1 LERFTMPAR
10 RSATTRRTP
19 SAHERQRDAERSRE
33 RLLEAALDVF
43 SARGFA
49 GGRVQEIADRAG
61 VNAQL
66 ISYYFGGKEGLYRAL
81 QQLWLDSEAGFNDPD
96 APLEELVGRYLH
108 ATLADPRLARL
119 LLWAGLSEPV
129 ADAPRPVTDDR
140 EEELADVRRRQAR
153 GELASEFDP
162 GMIQLIM
169 MGVLLAPIALP
180 QVTRELT
187 GLDPA
192 DPKFER
198 RFAEQLKL
206 VARRLAE

>member
-1 LERFTMPAR
+1 MPAR
-10 RSATTRRTP
+10 RSASTRRAP
-19 SAHERQRDAERSRE
+19 PANERQRDAERSRE

-81 QQLWLDSEAGFNDPD
+81 QQLWLDREAAFNDPE
-96 APLEELVGRYLH
+96 APLEELVGHYLH
-108 ATLADPRLARL
+108 ANLADPRLARL
-119 LLWAGLSEPV
+119 LLWAGLGEP
-129 ADAPRPVTDDR
+129 DAAGPSPVTDNRQD
-140 EEELADVRRRQAR
+140 ELADVRRRQQR
-153 GELASEFDP
+153 GELAAEFDA
-162 GMIQLIM
+162 GMIQLMM

-206 VARRLAE
+206 LARRLAE